1 MAFKLAVSP
10 ASVGGGGDSFNLDEK
25 VIKAVTYKT
34 DTPDDSNARS
44 HDVGAILEIRG
55 NLLQA
60 AEEDTKKMAKWSLE
74 SALPYKNVV
83 ITQTAGSFVM
93 REYTF
98 TEGFVVDYTEEFSES
113 EGEGK
118 FTLIVKQKKENIKD
132 VKIEG
137 GYGA

>member
-1 MAFKLAVSP
+1 MAFKLAATP
-10 ASVGGGGDSFNLDEK
+10 ASVGGGGDSFTLDEK
-25 VIKAVTYKT
+25 VIKSVVYKT

-60 AEEDTKKMAKWSLE
+60 AEEETKKMAKWSLE
-74 SALPYKNVV
+74 SALPYKNIVV
-83 ITQTAGSFVM
+83 TQTAGSFVM

-98 TEGFVVDYTEEFSES
+98 TEAFCVDYIEEFNDT

-118 FTLIVKQKKENIKD
+118 FTLIIKQKRENIKD